1 MTTHDAANLAGTV
14 AMKADPV
21 AVVAVKA
28 VPTAEAAGGGVEAIA
43 PIVLA
48 TANVTVW
55 MPMESP
61 CSRLQKKVLQC

>member
-1 MTTHDAANLAGTV
+1 MTTHGVANLAGTV

-28 VPTAEAAGGGVEAIA
+28 VPTAEAAEGGVGGIA
-43 PIVLA
+43 AIVLA
-48 TANVTVW
+48 TDNVSVW

-61 CSRLQKKVLQC
+61 CLRLQKKVRQC